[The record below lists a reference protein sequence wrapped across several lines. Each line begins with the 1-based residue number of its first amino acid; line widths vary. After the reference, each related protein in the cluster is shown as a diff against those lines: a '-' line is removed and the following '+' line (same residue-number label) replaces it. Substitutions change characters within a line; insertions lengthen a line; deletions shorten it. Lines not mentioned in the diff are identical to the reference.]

1 MEYRH
6 PNGTD
11 GMSSAMRTLFIYIR
25 DLGFPIFVSAYLL
38 WKITGIL
45 EEMNA
50 ALIKQGELL
59 SILVKNVDILLNIGA
74 R

>member
-11 GMSSAMRTLFIYIR
+11 GMPSAMRALYIYIR